1 VAAYYER
8 VKRFALVLA
17 LVACAKKPASD
28 EAARRA
34 AFDQYRQPNRV
45 VAALGLRRGQ
55 RVADVGA
62 GHGYL
67 TFRLADAVGPDGL
80 VVATDID
87 SEALDAL
94 RAHKAKNVV
103 VRKVTPSEPGLEAG
117 SFDLILLSEV
127 DQYLPDRVA
136 FLRKLR
142 SMLAP
147 GGRIAVTNRRGFR
160 PALVAAAEQA
170 GYQIVGEINDLP
182 AHFLLFLQS
191 R

>member
-1 VAAYYER
+1 
-8 VKRFALVLA
+8 VKRFALLLVLA
-17 LVACAKKPASD
+17 ACSKKPSSD
-28 EAARRA
+28 EAARLA

-67 TFRLADAVGPDGL
+67 TFRLADAVGSEGL

-87 SEALDAL
+87 DEALDAL
-94 RAHKAKNVV
+94 RSHKAKNVV
-103 VRKVTPSEPGLEAG
+103 VRKVSPSEPGLEAG

-136 FLRKLR
+136 FLKKLR
-142 SMLAP
+142 TMLAP

-160 PALVAAAEQA
+160 PALVEAAEQA
-170 GYQIVGEINDLP
+170 GYQIVGEFNELP
-182 AHFLLFLQS
+182 AHFLLFLQP